1 MDNTVL
7 FLKVTSFGPYYRPS
21 PDLYTRTHERNY
33 AFTYITLEKGTS
45 FFTQM
50 YKTGRNAYE

>member
-33 AFTYITLEKGTS
+33 TIIYITSEEEISS
-45 FFTQM
+45 FT
-50 YKTGRNAYE
+50 